1 MSERKTFKNDPEHLL
16 TKQSRTEEKSL
27 EKVDMHRRPPPV
39 HPCDASGRAFHSDLE
54 IAEFKK
60 RQQLREN
67 SVEIRELEA
76 HLRQAYINKELAY
89 QKKHKETLAFQ
100 RQQEILLEAQLAEEN
115 RRQYVKEEEEAEKKD
130 ALEKIKYK
138 QKLDGQVQEKQD
150 SIHRAYQAF
159 LQEKQV
165 IDDIIAKVKAEERKK
180 VIESLVKK
188 QVAQEEIQEFIES
201 QKKFVVFEKERVSRE
216 NEEIKRFIARKDAWV
231 AEQEKVQSERRV
243 LKNDAVQRLGEELEA
258 RRVADREK
266 EALLHELNE
275 RRQVERERMNEA
287 LDIERE
293 IRRRLNFKQAND
305 IAKAYRDKQLAKI
318 KAEDEMWKRRIMD
331 EAEKAAK
338 LDQMSDQKRR
348 MKMLEVRREAD
359 KLLEE
364 RQKQREVEKAEEALF
379 WMEQK
384 EVDRMRE
391 DMIEEERQKILKEH
405 AEKLIG
411 FLPTQVL
418 SEEDLEMLGRSNVKI
433 LYKTRQNI
441 DPLAP
446 IEQQFEPSVNY

>member
-1 MSERKTFKNDPEHLL
+1 M

-364 RQKQREVEKAEEALF
+364 RQKQREVERAEEALF

>member
-1 MSERKTFKNDPEHLL
+1 M

-39 HPCDASGRAFHSDLE
+39 HPCDATGRAFHSDLE

>member
-1 MSERKTFKNDPEHLL
+1 
-16 TKQSRTEEKSL
+16 
-27 EKVDMHRRPPPV
+27 MHRRPPPV

-446 IEQQFEPSVNY
+446 IEQQFEPGVNY

>member
-1 MSERKTFKNDPEHLL
+1 M

-27 EKVDMHRRPPPV
+27 KKVDMHRRPPPV

-305 IAKAYRDKQLAKI
+305 IAKAYRNKQLAKI

>member
-27 EKVDMHRRPPPV
+27 KKVDMHRRPPPV

>member
-1 MSERKTFKNDPEHLL
+1 M

-27 EKVDMHRRPPPV
+27 KKVDMHRRPPPV

>member
-27 EKVDMHRRPPPV
+27 KKVDMHRRPPPV

-67 SVEIRELEA
+67 SVEIKELEA

>member
-364 RQKQREVEKAEEALF
+364 RQKQREVERAEEALF

>member
-1 MSERKTFKNDPEHLL
+1 M

-446 IEQQFEPSVNY
+446 IEQQFQPSVNY